1 MKYILVLLRQSSTAS
16 HIRAYNQRGES
27 IEVAVRHSTLEMNW
41 RVGENWRDYSNDDLV
56 AEIKL
61 LLGKSPVST
70 NLIINRL
77 ANSHTELA
85 VKAVVAL
92 IQWLSTNQ
100 QTAIQAIANRRL
112 LEVQGLTDDE
122 LCA

>member
-1 MKYILVLLRQSSTAS
+1 MKYILQRLRQSSTAS
-16 HIRAYNQRGES
+16 LIRVHNQGGAF
-27 IEVAVRHSTLEMNW
+27 IEVAVRHETLEMNR
-41 RVGENWRDYSNDDLV
+41 RVGENWRDYSNDELL

-85 VKAVVAL
+85 VHAVAAL
-92 IQWLSTNQ
+92 IQWLPANQ
-100 QTAIQAIANRRL
+100 QTAIHVISNRRL